1 VTGHERLPP
10 GRACAVAVW
19 WCSPEGGG
27 RANARRRLIALV
39 GPSVRFVAV
48 GDVMV
53 DVMAAEA
60 PRPGS
65 RVHASVHIRA
75 GGSAVNAAAWAA
87 ALSASAVVV
96 GSVGSDPA
104 GELVARVLACRGI
117 EAHLARDSDLPTG
130 VAVAVG
136 AGASAGVVA
145 SPGASARLAPEDV
158 PEPLDGDALLV
169 SGFSLLQSGSA
180 AGARAALDRFAGRW
194 AAVDLASASL
204 AAAAASR
211 LDEATT
217 GANVILATA
226 EEARAVTGAEPEE
239 AARALAVRFLVA
251 CVKLGEHGAVAA
263 QGTRIERTAAEP
275 VVRRSRFG
283 AGDAFAAALLVAL
296 AADESLDRALSL
308 ACETGARA
316 AASAD
321 GWPA

>member
-1 VTGHERLPP
+1 
-10 GRACAVAVW
+10 
-19 WCSPEGGG
+19 
-27 RANARRRLIALV
+27 LV

-60 PRPGS
+60 PRPGT
-65 RVHASVHIRA
+65 RVHASVALRA
-75 GGSAVNAAAWAA
+75 GGSAANAAVWAA
-87 ALSASAVVV
+87 ELGASASVV
-96 GSVGSDPA
+96 GRVGSDPA
-104 GELVARVLACRGI
+104 GELVARVLAGRGI
-117 EAHLARDSDLPTG
+117 QAHLARDPDLPTG
-130 VAVAVG
+130 AAVALG

-145 SPGASARLAPEDV
+145 FPGASARLAPGDV
-158 PEPLDGDALLV
+158 PDPLNGDALLV
-169 SGFSLLQSGSA
+169 SGFSLFQSASA

-204 AAAAASR
+204 AAAAAGH

-217 GANVILATA
+217 GVNVILATA

-239 AARALAVRFLVA
+239 AARLLSARFAVA
-251 CVKLGEHGAVAA
+251 CVKLGERGAVAA
-263 QGTRIERTAAEP
+263 QGDRIERAAAEP

-283 AGDAFAAALLVAL
+283 AGDAFAAALLVTL
-296 AADESLDRALSL
+296 AVDESLGRALSL